1 MTSEE
6 FKKNIIPLGNKLY
19 GFAFRFL
26 KDSDEAKDAIQDIYI
41 KLWKLKDKLHEYN
54 SIEAFAMRVTRNY
67 CLDKI
72 KLKKTVS
79 LEVNPPY
86 ENQVKEKDP
95 QQMLEIND
103 KIKNVRKVMEQL
115 PEQQRMIIEL
125 KDVEGYSYEEI
136 EKVLDLNIN
145 TIRVNLSRARKRI
158 KEALIQ
164 IENYGSQGN
173 KAFA

>member
-6 FKKNIIPLGNKLY
+6 FKKNVIPLGNKLY
-19 GFAFRFL
+19 SFAFRLL
-26 KDSDEAKDAIQDIYI
+26 KDSDETKDAIQDIFV
-41 KLWKLKDKLHEYN
+41 KLWKLREKLDEYN
-54 SIEAFAMRVTRNY
+54 SIEAFAMRVTRNH

-86 ENQVKEKDP
+86 DKQVKEKDP
-95 QQMLEIND
+95 QQMLEVND
-103 KIKNVRKVMEQL
+103 KIKNVRKIMEQL

-125 KDVEGYSYEEI
+125 RDVEGYSYEEI
-136 EKVLDLNIN
+136 EKIMDININ

-158 KEALIQ
+158 KETLIQ

>member
-1 MTSEE
+1 MTSED

-26 KDSDEAKDAIQDIYI
+26 KDSDETKDAIQDIYI
-41 KLWKLKDKLHEYN
+41 KLWKLRDKLNEYN
-54 SIEAFAMRVTRNY
+54 SVEAFAMRVTRNY

-72 KLKKTVS
+72 KLKRTVS
-79 LEVNPPY
+79 LEANTPY
-86 ENQVKEKDP
+86 EKQIKEKDP

-103 KIKNVRKVMEQL
+103 KIKNVRKIMEQL

-125 KDVEGYSYEEI
+125 RDVEGYSYEEI
-136 EKVLDLNIN
+136 EKIMDININ